1 MPEKIVIGRET
12 RVDFGKYAIGV
23 PAKVDTGADGSAIW
37 ASDIRID
44 KEGRL
49 RFKLFDETSPY
60 YTGKVMKRTEY
71 KVAQV
76 KSASG
81 NISLK
86 FQAYITVKICG
97 KRVKVLFGLCDR
109 STHAYPV
116 LIGRRT
122 LHGRF
127 IVDVTKNEGIYTPKN
142 MMTMNLRQ
150 QLAKNP
156 RDFYKNVYLRGEV
169 TQ

>member
-1 MPEKIVIGRET
+1 
-12 RVDFGKYAIGV
+12 
-23 PAKVDTGADGSAIW
+23 
-37 ASDIRID
+37 
-44 KEGRL
+44 
-49 RFKLFDETSPY
+49 
-60 YTGKVMKRTEY
+60 
-71 KVAQV
+71 
-76 KSASG
+76 
-81 NISLK
+81 LK

-97 KRVKVLFGLCDR
+97 KRVKALFGLCDR

-142 MMTMNLRQ
+142 MMTLNLRQ